1 VVFEVGV
8 LMTKS
13 IKIGIFK
20 IGFELRHDGLMTK
33 VKLWVRMAGPRMR
46 AVERKIRAMRQK

>member
-33 VKLWVRMAGPRMR
+33 VKLWVRMEGPRMR